1 VKVPQPVKEPN
12 QTTAWKALTVLHP
25 AFALTGIL
33 QVVHGALLP
42 SLAAR
47 FSFSDSQSGL
57 LLTLYFGGTAMGALL
72 CRPNYGR
79 SVAAGFLGV
88 TCCCLGIA
96 ASAQVFLFP
105 LFLLMGLGVGVSCSS
120 VSLFVGRNMAARC
133 AATLTFLNFTWSIGA
148 LAAPLLAAALLE
160 YCDYRAAYASLA
172 VLTTLAAAVCLRLPA
187 DRAESGHSAPGS
199 RDSATS
205 ERLAASRPDLR
216 LLATFGLL
224 AFLETGVE
232 NTAVA
237 WLTTYS
243 LRSSNAGLGAA
254 AAFSSLFWCGFLA
267 SRGVSSF
274 LLLRVE
280 PVRVLRTAVGL
291 ALVSVLLIAVFS
303 AGPARGPALFLLGT
317 ALGPIFPLLLS
328 LFFVRVRRTS
338 DTRWILALSG
348 FGGSILPWV
357 TGWISTRSGSLRVG
371 LVTVPA
377 ALLTLAFFVYSLD
390 RRQPAPAEAQ
400 LR

>member
-1 VKVPQPVKEPN
+1 VKEPN
-12 QTTAWKALTVLHP
+12 QTTDWKALTVLHP
-25 AFALTGIL
+25 AFALTGVL

-42 SLAAR
+42 SLAAH
-47 FSFSDSQSGL
+47 FGFTDSQSGL
-57 LLTLYFGGTAMGALL
+57 LLTLYFFGTAMGALL

-96 ASAQVFLFP
+96 AAAQVFLFP

-120 VSLFVGRNMAARC
+120 VSLFVGRNMASRC

-148 LAAPLLAAALLE
+148 LAAPLLAAAMLAW
-160 YCDYRAAYASLA
+160 CDYRAAYASLA
-172 VLTTLAAAVCLRLPA
+172 VLTTLAAAVCLGLPA
-187 DRAESGHSAPGS
+187 DRTEFGQSAPD
-199 RDSATS
+199 RPESATT
-205 ERLAASRPDLR
+205 ERLFASRSDLR

-224 AFLETGVE
+224 AFLEIGVE

-243 LRSSNAGLGAA
+243 LRSSNAGFGAS

-280 PVRVLRTAVGL
+280 PVRVLRAAVGL
-291 ALVSVLLIAVFS
+291 ALASALIIAVFPS
-303 AGPARGPALFLLGT
+303 GPAPGQLRAAALFLLGT

-338 DTRWILALSG
+338 DTRWILAISG
-348 FGGSILPWV
+348 FGGSVLPWV
-357 TGWISTRSGSLRVG
+357 TGWISTRSGSLRLG
-371 LVTVPA
+371 LATVPA

-390 RRQPAPAEAQ
+390 RRQPAPSTGE

>member
-1 VKVPQPVKEPN
+1 MKELN
-12 QTTAWKALTVLHP
+12 QKTAWKSLTVLHP
-25 AFALTGIL
+25 AFALTGVL

-47 FSFSDSQSGL
+47 YGFTDSQSGL
-57 LLTLYFGGTAMGALL
+57 LLTLYFIGTAMGALL

-79 SVAAGFLGV
+79 SVMAGFLGV
-88 TCCCLGIA
+88 TCCCLAIA
-96 ASAQVFLFP
+96 GSGRAFLFP
-105 LFLLMGLGVGVSCSS
+105 LFLLMGLGVGVACSS
-120 VSLFVGRNMAARC
+120 VSLFVGRNMASRC

-148 LAAPLLAAALLE
+148 LAAPLLAAAMLA
-160 YCDYRAAYASLA
+160 YRDYRAAYASLA
-172 VLTTLAAAVCLRLPA
+172 VLTLFAAGTCLRLPA
-187 DRAESGHSAPGS
+187 DRTEADRIGAERPEV
-199 RDSATS
+199 RRTEKPATH
-205 ERLAASRPDLR
+205 RPELS

-237 WLTTYS
+237 WLATYS
-243 LRSSNAGLGAA
+243 LRSSNAGFGAA

-274 LLLRVE
+274 LLLRVDSM
-280 PVRVLRTAVGL
+280 RVLRVAVGTAL
-291 ALVSVLLIAVFS
+291 ASALLIAAF
-303 AGPARGPALFLLGT
+303 PAEPMRGPALFLLGA

-328 LFFVRVRRTS
+328 LFFGRVRRTS
-338 DTRWILALSG
+338 DTRWVLALSG
-348 FGGSILPWV
+348 FGGSVLPWI

-377 ALLTLAFFVYSLD
+377 ALCTLAFFVYCLD
-390 RRQPAPAEAQ
+390 RRHPAPTAPQ

>member
-1 VKVPQPVKEPN
+1 VKAFIQPVKELD
-12 QTTAWKALTVLHP
+12 QKTAWKALTLLHP

-42 SLAAR
+42 SLAER
-47 FSFSDSQSGL
+47 YGFSDSQSGL
-57 LLTLYFGGTAMGALL
+57 LLTLYFIGTAVGALL

-79 SVAAGFLGV
+79 SVVAGFLGV

-96 ASAQVFLFP
+96 AAGQLFLFP
-105 LFLLMGLGVGVSCSS
+105 LFLLMGLGVGVACSS
-120 VSLFVGRNMAARC
+120 VSLFVGRNMASHC
-133 AATLTFLNFTWSIGA
+133 ASTLTFLNFTWSVGA
-148 LAAPLLAAALLE
+148 LAAPLLAAALLAW
-160 YCDYRAAYASLA
+160 CDYRAAYAALA
-172 VLTTLAAAVCLRLPA
+172 VVTALAAAACLRLPA
-187 DRAESGHSAPGS
+187 DHKDADRPMAALLEKSF
-199 RDSATS
+199 
-205 ERLAASRPDLR
+205 ASRPELR

-224 AFLETGVE
+224 AFLEIGVE

-243 LRSSNAGLGAA
+243 LRSSHGGFGAA
-254 AAFSSLFWCGFLA
+254 AAFSSLYWCGFLA
-267 SRGVSSF
+267 SRGISAF

-280 PVRVLRTAVGL
+280 PMRVLRTAVGL
-291 ALVSVLLIAVFS
+291 ALASALLIAVFPGG
-303 AGPARGPALFLLGT
+303 AARGPALFLLGT

-328 LFFVRVRRTS
+328 LFFGRVRRTS

-348 FGGSILPWV
+348 FGGSVLPWV
-357 TGWISTRSGSLRVG
+357 TGWISTRTGSLRLG

-377 ALLTLAFFVYSLD
+377 ALLTLAFFVYWLD
-390 RRQPAPAEAQ
+390 KRHPAPAAPQ

>member
-1 VKVPQPVKEPN
+1 MKELNPKS
-12 QTTAWKALTVLHP
+12 AWKALTVLHP

-47 FSFSDSQSGL
+47 FGFSDSRSGL
-57 LLTLYFGGTAMGALL
+57 LLTLYFSGTAMGALL

-79 SVAAGFLGV
+79 SIVVGFAAV
-88 TCCCLGIA
+88 SCCCLGIA
-96 ASAQVFLFP
+96 AAAQVALFP

-120 VSLFVGRNMAARC
+120 VSLFVGRNMASRC
-133 AATLTFLNFTWSIGA
+133 APTLTLLNFTWSIGA
-148 LAAPLLAAALLE
+148 LAAPLLAAVLLA
-160 YCDYRAAYASLA
+160 YHDYRAAYASLA
-172 VLTTLAAAVCLRLPA
+172 ILSTLAAAICLRLPA
-187 DRAESGHSAPGS
+187 DRAEPDQT
-199 RDSATS
+199 RS
-205 ERLAASRPDLR
+205 ERAGPARQRTLAANLPELR
-216 LLATFGLL
+216 LLATFGFLV
-224 AFLETGVE
+224 FLETGVE

-237 WLTTYS
+237 WLATYS
-243 LRSSNAGLGAA
+243 LRSSSEGFGAA

-267 SRGVSSF
+267 SRGVASF

-280 PVRVLRTAVGL
+280 PVRVLRAAVGL
-291 ALVSVLLIAVFS
+291 ALASALLIATFP
-303 AGPARGPALFLLGT
+303 AGPVRGPALFFLGA

-328 LFFVRVRRTS
+328 LFFGRARRTS

-348 FGGSILPWV
+348 FGGSVLPWV
-357 TGWISTRSGSLRVG
+357 TGWISTHFGSLRMG

-377 ALLTLAFFVYSLD
+377 ALLTLAVFVYCLE
-390 RRQPAPAEAQ
+390 RKQPAPAVAR